1 MKRAIL
7 LGLGA
12 LGLAAVLL
20 PAIAMA
26 DSGFPPGPPA
36 TFYGTTPSG
45 ISVGQGVIA
54 IVVNGSSSTVC
65 GAGSVVA
72 DTDNGGKPSYAV
84 DVVSASQIT
93 GCGVSGST
101 VMFYFTPFGGHSGQ
115 LATDTATW
123 ICAAGG
129 VRPGI
134 AMALQHSENKPDKA
148 ITVFAGADIDATDKA
163 RDYFTGYAPSS
174 PAIGLL
180 KNGELVKLFERRDLE
195 GRPPQVI
202 AQELENA
209 FEQYCSPAGAAE
221 AAANN

>member
-1 MKRAIL
+1 MPYPEMMIHGMRQELAQ
-7 LGLGA
+7 LGFEETKTPE
-12 LGLAAVLL
+12 AVED
-20 PAIAMA
+20 AVKNT
-26 DSGFPPGPPA
+26 D
-36 TFYGTTPSG
+36 GTLM
-45 ISVGQGVIA
+45 V
-54 IVVNGSSSTVC
+54 VVNSVC
-65 GAGSVVA
+65 G
-72 DTDNGGKPSYAV
+72 
-84 DVVSASQIT
+84 
-93 GCGVSGST
+93 
-101 VMFYFTPFGGHSGQ
+101 
-115 LATDTATW
+115 
-123 ICAAGG
+123 CAAGG

-134 AMALQHSENKPDKA
+134 AMALQQSENKPDKA

-221 AAANN
+221 AATNN